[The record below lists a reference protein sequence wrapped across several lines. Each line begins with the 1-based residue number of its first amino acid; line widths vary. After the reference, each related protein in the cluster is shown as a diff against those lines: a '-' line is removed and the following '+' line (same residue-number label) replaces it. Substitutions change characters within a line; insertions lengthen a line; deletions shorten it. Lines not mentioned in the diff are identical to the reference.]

1 MADYTPSEEEIAEN
15 RRNTGNCDWVELT
28 EAEVRR
34 GIARIKAEALREALE
49 DETEIKDDHG
59 HWESVVPVWAIHD
72 EIERIEQEAGL

>member
-1 MADYTPSEEEIAEN
+1 
-15 RRNTGNCDWVELT
+15 
-28 EAEVRR
+28 VRR